1 MNKTTKIILI
11 VGAVVIAA
19 LAGAGVALA
28 QAETPV
34 APGFGRG
41 ADGPLH
47 THMEAAVAAEL
58 GISVEDLTA
67 AHDAGKTAW
76 DLAEAKGMTETE
88 FTEAMTRARTA
99 ALAAAVKAGD
109 ITQEQADFMAQR
121 WQQREEMRMNGADC
135 QPGSMGPRG
144 QGGDFAGRGGR
155 GMRWQNS
162 TNP

>member
-28 QAETPV
+28 QAENSVT
-34 APGFGRG
+34 PGFGRG

-47 THMEAAVAAEL
+47 THMEAAIAAEL

-67 AHDAGKTAW
+67 AHDSGKTAW

-109 ITQEQADFMAQR
+109 ITQEQADFLAQR
-121 WQQREEMRMNGADC
+121 WQQREEMRQNGMNC
-135 QPGSMGPRG
+135 EPGSMGPR
-144 QGGDFAGRGGR
+144 GDFAGRGGR
-155 GMRWQNS
+155 GMRWQDS
-162 TNP
+162 PKP